1 MSHALARPRAGCSTL
16 VELLRQRALE
26 APDRVAY
33 TFLKDGELDDTV
45 ELTYGQLDE
54 QARAVAAWLQERGA
68 AGERA
73 LLLYPPGLEFMAGF
87 FGCLYA
93 GVVAI
98 PAYPPRSRRKDARLH
113 EIVADAQATV
123 ALTTSAAL
131 SGLEAL
137 RAEDPVFGGL
147 RWLATDDLPG
157 ALAAGWR
164 APGVTADTLAF
175 LQYTSG
181 STVAPKGVMV
191 THANVLHTAEDLY
204 LGTGIGEANI
214 SVSWLPHF
222 HDMGLMS
229 GVVTPVYR
237 NYPIY
242 VMPPASFLQRPA
254 RWLQAISRHRA
265 THAGGPNFAYELCA
279 RKIAPEQRALLDLS
293 SWIVAFSSAEPVRK
307 QTLDL
312 FAETFA
318 PRGFR
323 KEAFYPAY
331 GLAEATVKVSGKRL
345 GGPPTFQTVKAAE
358 LERHRVVAARE
369 GDPGTRTLVG
379 CGRGELDTRIVVVQP
394 DTREA
399 CAPGEVG
406 EIWVSSSNVAQG
418 YWNRPRETEATFGA
432 RLASGE
438 GPFLRT
444 GDLGFLL
451 DGELFVTGRLKELV
465 IIRGL
470 NHYPQD
476 IERTVQ
482 GSHPALR
489 PDAGAVFAVD
499 RDEEESL
506 VVVQEVDR
514 LHRLP
519 HVDGIV
525 AAIRRAVTE
534 EHEVSPDA
542 VVLIR
547 HGTILKTSSG
557 KIQRGACR
565 AAFLEGGLH
574 VVGEWR
580 SAEPTAGKTPAPP
593 ALAGV
598 SAAKGPRSEQE
609 ITAWLIV
616 RLSTESGI
624 DSEEIDLGQP
634 FAAFGLDS
642 ARALVLVGELETWLG
657 QRLSPVVLW
666 NYPTIEALARQLAAP
681 ARPSGAA
688 AATPPPTP

>member
-26 APDRVAY
+26 APDRVVY
-33 TFLKDGELDDTV
+33 TFLKDGELEDPT
-45 ELTYGQLDE
+45 ELTYGRLDE

-113 EIVADAQATV
+113 EIVADAQASV
-123 ALTTSAAL
+123 ALTTSATL
-131 SGLEAL
+131 SGLEGL
-137 RAEDPVFGGL
+137 RAEDPVLGGL
-147 RWLATDDLPG
+147 RWLATDDLPLG
-157 ALAAGWR
+157 AGWR
-164 APGVTADTLAF
+164 APRITHDTLAF

-181 STVAPKGVMV
+181 STVAPRGVMV
-191 THANVLHTAEDLY
+191 THANVLHTSEDLY
-204 LGTGIGEANI
+204 LGTRIGEASI

-242 VMPPASFLQRPA
+242 LMPPASFLQRPA
-254 RWLQAISRHRA
+254 RWLQALSHYRA

-279 RKIAPEQRALLDLS
+279 RKVAPEQRALLDLS

-318 PRGFR
+318 PCGFS

-345 GGPPTFQTVKAAE
+345 GGPPTFQTVEAGE
-358 LERHRVVAARE
+358 LDRHRVVAARE

-394 DTREA
+394 DTRQA

-406 EIWVSSSNVAQG
+406 EIWVSSSNVALG

-489 PDAGAVFAVD
+489 PDAGAAFSVD

-514 LHRLP
+514 LHRSP
-519 HVDGIV
+519 RVDEIV

-534 EHEVSPDA
+534 EHEVSPGA

-565 AAFLEGGLH
+565 AAFLEGSLH

-580 SAEPTAGKTPAPP
+580 SAEPAAGTTLAPP
-593 ALAGV
+593 ALDAV
-598 SAAKGPRSEQE
+598 PAADGPRSERE
-609 ITAWLIV
+609 ITAWLIA
-616 RLSTESGI
+616 RLSAVSGI

-681 ARPSGAA
+681 GRPSAAGAA
-688 AATPPPTP
+688 PAPHTA